1 LHPNESVPRG
11 VDLTSIVNRVLR
23 FRATADGNNEGAMAQ
38 VNRDGQ
44 IVETA
49 KEARQGERGPSVLV
63 VLLVSTGAIAVIF
76 ALLWYL
82 FMR

>member
-1 LHPNESVPRG
+1 
-11 VDLTSIVNRVLR
+11 
-23 FRATADGNNEGAMAQ
+23 MAQ

-63 VLLVSTGAIAVIF
+63 VLLVSTGAIAMIF

>member
-1 LHPNESVPRG
+1 
-11 VDLTSIVNRVLR
+11 
-23 FRATADGNNEGAMAQ
+23 MAQ

-63 VLLVSTGAIAVIF
+63 VLLVSAGAIAVIF